1 MKAERGKGPSEW
13 WTWLSRGSSRRVS
26 GDGFVANI
34 FCGKAE
40 LIMSS
45 YRIDGLDSS
54 SGMSTLTV
62 IPSGSYP
69 LIYTQSNNT
78 LQQTPNDQLVQ
89 TTSNVIF
96 ESVESK
102 TKVQGEYIA
111 TGVTDLGGF
120 DTINGNDITALQFI
134 GALLGNASTATTA
147 THALTADTATTATHA
162 LTADTATTATTAITA
177 TTAANATLVD
187 VTSTTSIATFY
198 PLFVTGTG
206 SGQTI
211 YNSGTFNFNPNT
223 NTLTITN
230 VVGNASTATLAATA
244 TLATRATNIS
254 AGAVGNIPYQLATN
268 STAFL
273 TNGASGSLLTSN
285 GVGFAPSYT
294 SPYSYTA
301 SLTCGGASASTNSI
315 TLTVVNG
322 TPLNMITRI
331 LSSVSTQS
339 FNALSGFSLDTVNN
353 RFTCLTTGSYY
364 VEATFNIVATTTWD
378 IHTDFYLNGSN
389 TNAGTFLLARSR
401 STSGTPAGLVVRLGF
416 NFNFTAGQYFDFR
429 MILATGTTTM
439 TGNMQ
444 NGSSITVRRIPA

>member
-1 MKAERGKGPSEW
+1 
-13 WTWLSRGSSRRVS
+13 
-26 GDGFVANI
+26 
-34 FCGKAE
+34 
-40 LIMSS
+40 MSS

-89 TTSNVIF
+89 TTSHVNF
-96 ESVESK
+96 DSVEAK
-102 TKVQGEYIA
+102 TTLKGAYIA
-111 TGVTDLGGF
+111 TGQTDLDNF
-120 DTINGNDITALQFI
+120 DVVNGNDITANQFI
-134 GALLGNASTATTA
+134 GALLGNASTATSAGSAVTA
-147 THALTADTATTATHA
+147 S
-162 LTADTATTATTAITA
+162 
-177 TTAANATLVD
+177 NATAVS
-187 VTSTTSIATFY
+187 VTGTTSIATFY
-198 PLFVTGTG
+198 PLFVTGAG
-206 SGQTI
+206 SLQTI
-211 YNSGTFNFNPNT
+211 YNSGSFSFSPST
-223 NTLTITN
+223 NTLTATTFSGSLT
-230 VVGNASTATLAATA
+230 GNASTA

-254 AGAVGNIPYQLATN
+254 GGAIGNIPYQLGSS
-268 STAFL
+268 STTFL

-285 GVGFAPSYT
+285 GAGVAPTYT
-294 SPYSYTA
+294 TPYSYTA
-301 SLTCGGASASTNSI
+301 SLSCGGASATSNAV
-315 TLTVVNG
+315 TLSVVNG
-322 TPLNMITRI
+322 VPLNVITRI
-331 LSSVSTQS
+331 LTSISTQS
-339 FNALSGFSLDTVNN
+339 FNALSGFSLDTANN

-429 MILATGTTTM
+429 MILATGVTTM